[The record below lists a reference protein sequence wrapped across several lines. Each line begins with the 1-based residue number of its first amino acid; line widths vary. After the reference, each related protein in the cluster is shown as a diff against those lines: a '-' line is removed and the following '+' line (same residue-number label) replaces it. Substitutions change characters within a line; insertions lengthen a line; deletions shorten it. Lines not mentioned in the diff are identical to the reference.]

1 MAPLQSHLG
10 YGKSSGI
17 QSIGLEDRKTNPMK
31 IHRGNVNIAFVFN
44 AFHFLTALT
53 SFKLRDHIGAFVIEL
68 KMFKTLRRGATHA

>member
-44 AFHFLTALT
+44 AFNLLTALT
-53 SFKLRDHIGAFVIEL
+53 SFKLRPHGSICDRTEDI
-68 KMFKTLRRGATHA
+68 

>member
-17 QSIGLEDRKTNPMK
+17 QSIGLEDRNTYPMK
-31 IHRGNVNIAFVFN
+31 IHRGNVNIAFN
-44 AFHFLTALT
+44 AFDFLTALT

-68 KMFKTLRRGATHA
+68 KMLKTLTSGATHA